1 MGEWNMVRI
10 GDVLKEVSRE
20 KRLDPNTKYRL
31 LGVKWYGKG
40 VFLREEKY
48 RNEIKATKL
57 YEVKQRDFIYN
68 RLFAWKSSFA
78 VIPDEFDGC
87 LVSNEFPLFTC
98 VESKLLP
105 EFLLSGIL
113 LPENITAINNL
124 SGGMSSVSRKRFKEK
139 DFLNFKIPQYGILT
153 QSRICQKLKTISE
166 LSADQD
172 LESAHQISLIKQLRR
187 RILQEAIEGKLTAKW
202 RKQHPDLI
210 SGENHA
216 SKLLEKIKVEKGR
229 LTKLTKSMK
238 KKKALPP
245 ISEEEKPFDLPEGW
259 VWVSAEGCKL
269 KCSLWI

>member
-48 RNEIKATKL
+48 GNEIKATKL

-153 QSRICQKLKTISE
+153 QSRICQKLKTIS
-166 LSADQD
+166 
-172 LESAHQISLIKQLRR
+172 
-187 RILQEAIEGKLTAKW
+187 
-202 RKQHPDLI
+202 
-210 SGENHA
+210 
-216 SKLLEKIKVEKGR
+216 
-229 LTKLTKSMK
+229 
-238 KKKALPP
+238 
-245 ISEEEKPFDLPEGW
+245 
-259 VWVSAEGCKL
+259 
-269 KCSLWI
+269 